1 MATQQKKQSMFCKVC
16 YDAKKKEHTSHNVR
30 DRSGKVVCPTLL
42 SQKCKYCAKTGHTRS
57 YCPALKE
64 GKQQSPA
71 VRQAPAPAPAPEQ
84 FRERARRLCE
94 SPPPPSLSDN
104 FPIIGQTN
112 SGKIVRPA
120 PVKLNVWATV
130 VAKYRPEQHS
140 PAVKQAPTAEPE
152 QAPAIQ
158 KSKAPEP
165 EEITQEQAPV
175 AEPEQEPIEPRYVP
189 ESYSGCWAEM

>member
-16 YDAKKKEHTSHNVR
+16 YDAKKKEHISHNVR

-64 GKQQSPA
+64 GKQQAPAVRQSPA
-71 VRQAPAPAPAPEQ
+71 VRQAPAPEQ

-130 VAKYRPEQHS
+130 VAKYRPEQQS

-152 QAPAIQ
+152 QAPIAQPTYI
-158 KSKAPEP
+158 
-165 EEITQEQAPV
+165 
-175 AEPEQEPIEPRYVP
+175 P
-189 ESYSGCWAEM
+189 ESYSGCWADM